1 MSNYPD
7 GMTSRDWAHIDGD
20 EHHEQCP
27 QHEDFIIGTSESNPV
42 HECECDQ
49 YVMTDGDIALER
61 AGL

>member
-7 GMTSRDWAHIDGD
+7 GMRSRDWAYIDGD

-27 QHEDFIIGTSESNPV
+27 QHEDSDCDESD
-42 HECECDQ
+42 CKCDQ
-49 YVMTDGDIALER
+49 YELTAGDIALEN